1 MNQNPNPDQYPQ
13 PQTSQPRTIQVAIPN
28 VKPYVTYAILG
39 FTVFIYLLQLAGQYL
54 LPQLPVSLANS
65 IITILGPLIPA
76 FGTADIAADIGE
88 KVNAMI
94 RVGQIWRLLT
104 PVFLHDSSL
113 PYGLLHIGFNMYALF
128 LYGRGLEAR
137 FGHWRFSLLYFLSAY
152 AGNVLSFL
160 LTPNPSLGASTA
172 IFGLLAAEGMFVF
185 QNRQLLG
192 NRAGRAL
199 MNVLYVA
206 GINLLIGF
214 STTGV
219 DNFGHL
225 GGLLGGVLFTWFGGP
240 RWKMEGFY
248 PSVRLIDEREGHGAV
263 GGTVAVLL
271 FFIPLTMLGW
281 IWPK

>member
-1 MNQNPNPDQYPQ
+1 MNQTPNPNQPPQ
-13 PQTSQPRTIQVAIPN
+13 PAQPRTIQVAVPN

-39 FTVFIYLLQLAGQYL
+39 FTVFIYLLQLAGNYL
-54 LPQLPVSLANS
+54 LNADVVTFWGIKYGSFIRAGQL
-65 IITILGPLIPA
+65 
-76 FGTADIAADIGE
+76 
-88 KVNAMI
+88 
-94 RVGQIWRLLT
+94 WRLIT

-137 FGHWRFSLLYFLSAY
+137 FGHWRFILLYFLSAY

-172 IFGLLAAEGMFVF
+172 VFGLLAAEGMFVF

-192 NRAGRAL
+192 SRAGRAL

-214 STTGV
+214 STNGV

-248 PSVRLIDEREGHGAV
+248 PSIRLIDEREGHGALV
-263 GGTVAVLL
+263 GTLAVLL
-271 FFIPLTMLGW
+271 FFVPLTVLGW
-281 IWPK
+281 FWIK

>member
-1 MNQNPNPDQYPQ
+1 MNENPTPDQYPQ
-13 PQTSQPRTIQVAIPN
+13 SPQPRTIQVAVPN
-28 VKPYVTYAILG
+28 VKPYVTYVILG
-39 FTVFIYLLQLAGQYL
+39 FTVFIYLLQLAGLYL
-54 LPQLPVSLANS
+54 FKADVVALFGFKY
-65 IITILGPLIPA
+65 GPW
-76 FGTADIAADIGE
+76 
-88 KVNAMI
+88 I
-94 RVGQIWRLLT
+94 RAGQIWRLIT
-104 PVFLHDSSL
+104 PVFLHSSSL

-128 LYGRGLEAR
+128 LYGRGLESR
-137 FGHWRFSLLYFLSAY
+137 FGHWRFTLLYFLSAY

-160 LTPNPSLGASTA
+160 LTPNSSLGASTA

-185 QNRQLLG
+185 QNRQLFG
-192 NRAGRAL
+192 NRANRAL

-248 PSVRLIDEREGHGAV
+248 PSIRLVDEREGHGAFT
-263 GGTVAVLL
+263 GTLAVLL
-271 FFIPLTMLGW
+271 FFIPLTVLGW
-281 IWPK
+281 IWIVK

>member
-1 MNQNPNPDQYPQ
+1 MNQDPTPEQYPQ
-13 PQTSQPRTIQVAIPN
+13 TQQPRTIQVAVPN

-39 FTVFIYLLQLAGQYL
+39 FTVFIYLLQLAGLYFLKGDVVAL
-54 LPQLPVSLANS
+54 LGVKY
-65 IITILGPLIPA
+65 GPLIR
-76 FGTADIAADIGE
+76 T
-88 KVNAMI
+88 
-94 RVGQIWRLLT
+94 GQIWRLIT

-128 LYGRGLEAR
+128 LYGRGLESR
-137 FGHWRFSLLYFLSAY
+137 FGHWRFTLLYFLSAY

-160 LTPNPSLGASTA
+160 LTPGSSLGASTA
-172 IFGLLAAEGMFVF
+172 VFGLLAAEGIFVY

-214 STTGV
+214 STHGV

-225 GGLLGGVLFTWFGGP
+225 GGLLGGILFTWFGGP

-248 PSVRLIDEREGHGAV
+248 PAIRLVDEREGHGAFA
-263 GGTVAVLL
+263 GTLAVLL
-271 FFIPLTMLGW
+271 FFIPLTVLGW
-281 IWPK
+281 IWIK